1 MEFQFPYS
9 SIYMDMDPSFNK
21 MLNNSMDDM
30 SARNKYE
37 KHSWEMFKYDH
48 SLPRTLPLKAI
59 KKKKKFIGLKVLT
72 LICLM

>member
-1 MEFQFPYS
+1 
-9 SIYMDMDPSFNK
+9 MDPSFNK

-48 SLPRTLPLKAI
+48 SLPRTLSLKAI
-59 KKKKKFIGLKVLT
+59 KKKIIGLKVLT